1 MANIAKGTILE
12 LNDKTPKGTRKNQ
25 ERHQLNLKV
34 GAKRKR
40 KKKKNVRH

>member
-34 GAKRKR
+34 GAKKN
-40 KKKKNVRH
+40 KKNVKH